1 MKAEKEAPVMIS
13 ELSGSERKA
22 LQHLLA
28 FYNQT
33 ATYSDGMKERLK
45 RLPNGWRDWR
55 LMVKLAE
62 KLLRELYKTLTPRH
76 YQQMKLLEQHGEC
89 AVIIKPATKAE
100 RVEFVHEKALD
111 VVIKCCIDANCGVC
125 VKNDAEVRGCK
136 LRKALFDIKAPM
148 EIPRYGCVYRDIVH
162 DESWKKDMKQCR

>member
-1 MKAEKEAPVMIS
+1 MSKENTPIKIT

-33 ATYSDGMKERLK
+33 AQYSNGMKDRLK
-45 RLPNGWRDWR
+45 QFPNGWRDWR
-55 LMVKLAE
+55 LMVSLAE
-62 KLLRELYKTLTPRH
+62 KLLRQLYSTLTPRH

-89 AVIIKPATKAE
+89 AVVINPATKAE
-100 RVEFVHEKALD
+100 CVEFVHEQALD
-111 VVIKCCIDANCGVC
+111 VVIKRCIDANCGMC

-148 EIPRYGCVYRDIVH
+148 EIPRYGCVYRDIIH
-162 DESWKKDMKQCR
+162 DESWKKELD

>member
-1 MKAEKEAPVMIS
+1 MSKENTPIKIT

-33 ATYSDGMKERLK
+33 AQYSNGMKDRLK
-45 RLPNGWRDWR
+45 QFPNGWRDWR
-55 LMVKLAE
+55 LMVSLAE
-62 KLLRELYKTLTPRH
+62 KLLGQLYSTLTPRH

-100 RVEFVHEKALD
+100 RVEFVHEQALD
-111 VVIKCCIDANCGVC
+111 VVIKRCIDANCGMC

-148 EIPRYGCVYRDIVH
+148 EIPRYGCVYRDIIH
-162 DESWKKDMKQCR
+162 DESWKKELD

>member
-1 MKAEKEAPVMIS
+1 MSKENTPIKIT

-33 ATYSDGMKERLK
+33 AQYSNGMKDRLK
-45 RLPNGWRDWR
+45 QFPNGWRDWR
-55 LMVKLAE
+55 LMVSLAE
-62 KLLRELYKTLTPRH
+62 KLLGQLYSTLTPRH

-100 RVEFVHEKALD
+100 RVEFVHEQALD
-111 VVIKCCIDANCGVC
+111 VVIKRCIDANCGMC

-136 LRKALFDIKAPM
+136 LRKALFDIKPPM
-148 EIPRYGCVYRDIVH
+148 DIPRYGCVYRDITFN
-162 DESWKKDMKQCR
+162 DREKEEMQ